1 MGNLVISQPPIS
13 SAFSLWQSSLPSPNL
28 PFSGGTPATR
38 RVSFGGAIPP
48 LTKEGKHTCPA
59 PGGTSRE
66 PGWACPVLNGKKQE
80 PYRPIKRLTGLS
92 PPSQWAGRL
101 DKEGKEGWSY
111 KPNAL
116 IRTLM

>member
-48 LTKEGKHTCPA
+48 LLKRGNIPVQLLV
-59 PGGTSRE
+59 E
-66 PGWACPVLNGKKQE
+66 PVGSLAGPV
-80 PYRPIKRLTGLS
+80 RSLTEKNRSLTDLS
-92 PPSQWAGRL
+92 K
-101 DKEGKEGWSY
+101 D
-111 KPNAL
+111 
-116 IRTLM
+116 